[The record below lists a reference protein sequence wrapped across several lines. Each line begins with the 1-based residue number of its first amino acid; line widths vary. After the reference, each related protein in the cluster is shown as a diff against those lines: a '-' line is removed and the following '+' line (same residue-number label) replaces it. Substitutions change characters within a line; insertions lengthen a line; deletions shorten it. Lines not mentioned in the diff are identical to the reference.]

1 MDALDDVSGDISDD
15 ISNIGDDD
23 ASDGNGA
30 NLLQDVQS
38 GEKKRQR
45 AGESVAE
52 HCLGFDDD
60 GGTAVVVVVM
70 VLMVVM
76 EVWLW
81 TTTCGDGESIAW
93 ILIEYHL
100 FGENLKLCN
109 VSFQY
114 VSQIFK

>member
-1 MDALDDVSGDISDD
+1 MYALNDVSGDISDN

-23 ASDGNGA
+23 ASDGN
-30 NLLQDVQS
+30 LLQDVES

-70 VLMVVM
+70 VLMVVVVMVMVMVVM

-81 TTTCGDGESIAW
+81 
-93 ILIEYHL
+93 
-100 FGENLKLCN
+100 
-109 VSFQY
+109 
-114 VSQIFK
+114 